1 MQDAP
6 VIFIDEATSALDE
19 KSELEI
25 HACLDLL
32 DNKTIVFI
40 THQLSTIKK
49 CNKIIV
55 LDDGEIIGVGSH
67 DELIKSNQIFQK
79 MINS

>member
-1 MQDAP
+1 M
-6 VIFIDEATSALDE
+6 L
-19 KSELEI
+19 
-25 HACLDLL
+25 LDLL

-40 THQLSTIKK
+40 THQLSTQK

-67 DELIKSNQIFQK
+67 DELIKSTKYFK
-79 MINS
+79 K